1 MSDIQ
6 TADAAAGEVTL
17 RDDLRSALTELKEK
31 GGDDS
36 DAARL
41 SELEEQRAR
50 DEKGRF
56 APKQDVMDEQKPK
69 RDTLTLKPKDQPAP
83 VADPNAPAPDVQ
95 PTTVKAPDGLK
106 AEEKAKFAELP
117 DWAQQMVMR
126 RETEAH
132 RALTRQDEERQFGRQ
147 ALELTRPYMETIQ
160 REGGKPLDAYR
171 LYLET
176 AQIMR
181 TGTPEQK
188 GAAIASVC
196 RQFGVPPQHLF
207 NALTGG
213 NIPSVQPGQQVPFD
227 PRFESLAQRQ
237 ERIEQALIQQE
248 QMRQQQETEFLQGHI
263 EEFSASPG
271 HEHFETVKDR
281 MGTLLVSGLA
291 KDMQDA
297 YDQAVWSDPTIRS
310 TLAAATNGNAEQKRL
325 QELKAKA
332 DAAKRASGSING
344 GPGGGKPPSTNDP
357 SRSLRDEIK
366 EQMRAATGRI

>member
-17 RDDLRSALTELKEK
+17 RDDLRSALTELKDK

-41 SELEEQRAR
+41 SEIEEQRAR

-56 APKQDVMDEQKPK
+56 APKQEAQDEPKPK
-69 RDTLTLKPKDQPAP
+69 RETITLKKPAEG
-83 VADPNAPAPDVQ
+83 VQ
-95 PTTVKAPDGLK
+95 PEEPGSGEVQATATKAPDGLK
-106 AEEKAKFAELP
+106 AEEKAKFAELDP
-117 DWAQQMVMR
+117 FWQQVITR

-188 GAAIASVC
+188 GMAIASVC

-310 TLAAATNGNAEQKRL
+310 TLAAVTNGNAEQKRL

-344 GPGGGKPPSTNDP
+344 GPGGGKPPSNANDP